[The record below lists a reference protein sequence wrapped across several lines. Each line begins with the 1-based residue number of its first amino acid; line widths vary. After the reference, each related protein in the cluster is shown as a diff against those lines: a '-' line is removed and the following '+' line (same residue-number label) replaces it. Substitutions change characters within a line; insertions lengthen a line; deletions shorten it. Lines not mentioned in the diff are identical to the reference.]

1 MNVGNLNQRNDELF
15 NKLDSTSRKDV
26 NRLIQLQKETSTNS
40 IGKQIRDSLEA
51 IEENLFKLDSFDVDS
66 SKLYET
72 GIKSE
77 EKKQKQEKEIFSSIV
92 DNLSLDNDGF
102 LKKIETLYN
111 ILFKSYKSELII
123 RNDLNYSS
131 VSFNDA
137 DEYVKNRILGRII
150 FNIEYFRN
158 FTKEYEKYD
167 FDDVIKKIK
176 EIPEKSMPQEQ
187 HKIRE
192 KVNALLDKTSDTD
205 YTGAA
210 DELIIL
216 ITGDIKRGGGSKS
229 FYGGNTPKFV
239 FKDFGKKFYHSD
251 NTNTKQYISDLE
263 SKYINPPTNSD
274 KHFIILVGKPGAGKS
289 YFIENNLEKV
299 FGISVDNFI
308 NLNPDDLRY
317 YNKDFIEEISG
328 KLSKEKL
335 NKGKEYNVNG
345 KLLTLYANNS
355 GNIEANE
362 HATLNT
368 LNYIR
373 NSMQNIVLPYFIK
386 INKNIIYDT
395 ACSDASYCIDLVKK
409 FVAKG
414 FKPSIICVDAPNELA
429 RKRAKE
435 REKNDGRFMS
445 NDYLN
450 SIYNNFDIATTK
462 TAIINTIG
470 RDNFHKII
478 DFNNNSQQL
487 KSAEVTAN
495 ITSPPTDSHNLKKS
509 KDICKFVLEIKYKKR
524 FNAITND
531 KNKKL
536 IRKIIIF
543 IIYELLNLRKTVKRG
558 SGGSEPTNSEETTD
572 SNELEY
578 ARRAAENAFLILTK
592 KPDITEVDLI
602 QIIIKLLVAN
612 SYISKNLENKV
623 NFFVLEVFYGIIYGT
638 LLSYDLRLKEENK
651 YIIERIENISEVY
664 RTINDIIYDQTY
676 RTLKQLYIKRN
687 PGHLNIFKVDSLYN
701 DVFTSVGT
709 NIPKLD
715 TFATEKEYNLRD
727 LVILKIINGSVDI
740 KDFKSKLKI
749 MYEKTKYQSM
759 YEYLHNLSDIINSC
773 NELIIVNDIDEDT
786 GDKIKKDLET
796 KINKLIEATEDFYS
810 ELNKEKA
817 TATATAT
824 STATAP
830 ATTPTTATA
839 TEPKNTKET
848 LQTLKTELES
858 LTTEK
863 LKEVEKLKKDLKKKI
878 EENIKSKEEEN
889 IGANNGKPEG
899 SEDSKDKDDLQREI
913 LKILSLDK
921 SSEENKTYSALFE
934 KYLNANKKIGGFS
947 EIHIQPINIE
957 TPVSKDTD
965 DTAVCHNS
973 IENMAKIIPVM
984 IGGDDDYKK
993 IERKREELKAKLEN
1007 PAIDDDITESVS
1019 DNAKRRLNKVKNNIK
1034 QFFNTKENVETDI
1047 PKVLDE
1053 EYLENLKEYNINDI
1067 KKHSYTELRKKL
1079 YRIKSSEY
1087 FEDIKITNEDIYT
1100 FIATTYV
1107 LRVISLYIS
1116 MWFIQIEIVKDVESV
1131 IVAYILTYIL
1141 LFVLIYTFV
1150 NLSDNQLD
1158 TSKSFLYYFYSRV
1171 NFSYTRF
1178 IVHLGLLLLLIII
1191 PFVIRTIDKES
1202 GSYKY
1207 ISETE
1212 KRYLYT
1218 FITNMSTIVWVIL
1231 SIIAFFFK

>member
-123 RNDLNYSS
+123 RKKLGHHE
-131 VSFNDA
+131 SFNNA
-137 DEYVKNRILGRII
+137 DEYVQNRILGRII
-150 FNIEYFRN
+150 FNIEYFRD
-158 FTKEYEKYD
+158 FTKEYERYD
-167 FDDVIKKIK
+167 FGDVIDKIK
-176 EIPEKSMPQEQ
+176 EIPELSIPSEES
-187 HKIRE
+187 KISE
-192 KVNALLDKTSDTD
+192 TIIELKNVSDD
-205 YTGAA
+205 AKLI
-210 DELIIL
+210 ELFNDLIKQIESSKKL
-216 ITGDIKRGGGSKS
+216 GGKNNKISGGKGSLNVSGPIASITGPPETDEGSLNVSGPIASITGPPETDK
-229 FYGGNTPKFV
+229 
-239 FKDFGKKFYHSD
+239 
-251 NTNTKQYISDLE
+251 E
-263 SKYINPPTNSD
+263 KY
-274 KHFIILVGKPGAGKS
+274 
-289 YFIENNLEKV
+289 
-299 FGISVDNFI
+299 
-308 NLNPDDLRY
+308 LR
-317 YNKDFIEEISG
+317 I
-328 KLSKEKL
+328 SKEKYQEFRS
-335 NKGKEYNVNG
+335 NYNFR
-345 KLLTLYANNS
+345 L
-355 GNIEANE
+355 
-362 HATLNT
+362 
-368 LNYIR
+368 
-373 NSMQNIVLPYFIK
+373 
-386 INKNIIYDT
+386 KNISET
-395 ACSDASYCIDLVKK
+395 
-409 FVAKG
+409 
-414 FKPSIICVDAPNELA
+414 
-429 RKRAKE
+429 
-435 REKNDGRFMS
+435 
-445 NDYLN
+445 
-450 SIYNNFDIATTK
+450 
-462 TAIINTIG
+462 
-470 RDNFHKII
+470 
-478 DFNNNSQQL
+478 
-487 KSAEVTAN
+487 
-495 ITSPPTDSHNLKKS
+495 
-509 KDICKFVLEIKYKKR
+509 
-524 FNAITND
+524 
-531 KNKKL
+531 NKKL
-536 IRKIIIF
+536 IEKIIQF
-543 IIYELLNLRKTVKRG
+543 IIYKSLSSKKKVK
-558 SGGSEPTNSEETTD
+558 GGGGNSETINSEETTD

-796 KINKLIEATEDFYS
+796 KIDKLCEATEDFYS

-839 TEPKNTKET
+839 TEPKNTKKT
-848 LQTLKTELES
+848 LQTLKTALES

>member
-1 MNVGNLNQRNDELF
+1 MNVGDLNQRNDELF

-123 RNDLNYSS
+123 RKKLGHHE
-131 VSFNDA
+131 SFNNA
-137 DEYVKNRILGRII
+137 DEYVQNRILGRII
-150 FNIEYFRN
+150 FNIEYFRD
-158 FTKEYEKYD
+158 FTKEYERYD
-167 FDDVIKKIK
+167 FGDVIKKIK
-176 EIPEKSMPQEQ
+176 KIPEKSIPGEESDISETIRQLKDDSDDAKLIELFDKLIEQ
-187 HKIRE
+187 IESSKKSGGKNNKISGGKSSLE
-192 KVNALLDKTSDTD
+192 VSGPIAS
-205 YTGAA
+205 
-210 DELIIL
+210 
-216 ITGDIKRGGGSKS
+216 ITGPPKTDEGS
-229 FYGGNTPKFV
+229 
-239 FKDFGKKFYHSD
+239 
-251 NTNTKQYISDLE
+251 LE
-263 SKYINPPTNSD
+263 VSGPIASITGPTETDKEKY
-274 KHFIILVGKPGAGKS
+274 
-289 YFIENNLEKV
+289 
-299 FGISVDNFI
+299 
-308 NLNPDDLRY
+308 LR
-317 YNKDFIEEISG
+317 I
-328 KLSKEKL
+328 SKEKYQEFRS
-335 NKGKEYNVNG
+335 NYNFR
-345 KLLTLYANNS
+345 L
-355 GNIEANE
+355 
-362 HATLNT
+362 
-368 LNYIR
+368 
-373 NSMQNIVLPYFIK
+373 
-386 INKNIIYDT
+386 KNISET
-395 ACSDASYCIDLVKK
+395 
-409 FVAKG
+409 
-414 FKPSIICVDAPNELA
+414 
-429 RKRAKE
+429 
-435 REKNDGRFMS
+435 
-445 NDYLN
+445 
-450 SIYNNFDIATTK
+450 
-462 TAIINTIG
+462 
-470 RDNFHKII
+470 
-478 DFNNNSQQL
+478 
-487 KSAEVTAN
+487 
-495 ITSPPTDSHNLKKS
+495 
-509 KDICKFVLEIKYKKR
+509 
-524 FNAITND
+524 
-531 KNKKL
+531 NKKL
-536 IRKIIIF
+536 IEKIIQF
-543 IIYELLNLRKTVKRG
+543 IIYKSLSSKKKVK
-558 SGGSEPTNSEETTD
+558 GGGGNSETINSEETTD

-638 LLSYDLRLKEENK
+638 LLSYDLRLQEENK

-759 YEYLHNLSDIINSC
+759 YEYLHNLSDIINTC

-810 ELNKEKA
+810 ELEEKA
-817 TATATAT
+817 ETEATGATAKKAE
-824 STATAP
+824 AEAE
-830 ATTPTTATA
+830 AEAKTTGAGAEAKTTGA
-839 TEPKNTKET
+839 T
-848 LQTLKTELES
+848 LQTLKTALES

-863 LKEVEKLKKDLKKKI
+863 LKELKELKEDLKKKI
-878 EENIKSKEEEN
+878 EKTIEPKEKENNSN
-889 IGANNGKPEG
+889 SNSNRKPEG

>member
-1 MNVGNLNQRNDELF
+1 MNVGDLNQRNDELF

-123 RNDLNYSS
+123 RKKLGHHE
-131 VSFNDA
+131 SFNNA
-137 DEYVKNRILGRII
+137 DEYVQNRILGRII
-150 FNIEYFRN
+150 FNIEYFRD
-158 FTKEYEKYD
+158 FTKEYERYD
-167 FDDVIKKIK
+167 FGDVIDKIK
-176 EIPEKSMPQEQ
+176 EIPELSIPSEES
-187 HKIRE
+187 KISE
-192 KVNALLDKTSDTD
+192 TIIELKNVSDD
-205 YTGAA
+205 AKLI
-210 DELIIL
+210 ELFNDLIKQIESSKKL
-216 ITGDIKRGGGSKS
+216 GGKNNKISGGKGSLNVSGPIASITGPPETDEGSLNVSGPIASITGPPETDK
-229 FYGGNTPKFV
+229 
-239 FKDFGKKFYHSD
+239 
-251 NTNTKQYISDLE
+251 E
-263 SKYINPPTNSD
+263 KY
-274 KHFIILVGKPGAGKS
+274 
-289 YFIENNLEKV
+289 
-299 FGISVDNFI
+299 
-308 NLNPDDLRY
+308 LR
-317 YNKDFIEEISG
+317 I
-328 KLSKEKL
+328 SKEKYQEFRS
-335 NKGKEYNVNG
+335 NYNFR
-345 KLLTLYANNS
+345 L
-355 GNIEANE
+355 
-362 HATLNT
+362 
-368 LNYIR
+368 
-373 NSMQNIVLPYFIK
+373 
-386 INKNIIYDT
+386 KNISET
-395 ACSDASYCIDLVKK
+395 
-409 FVAKG
+409 
-414 FKPSIICVDAPNELA
+414 
-429 RKRAKE
+429 
-435 REKNDGRFMS
+435 
-445 NDYLN
+445 
-450 SIYNNFDIATTK
+450 
-462 TAIINTIG
+462 
-470 RDNFHKII
+470 
-478 DFNNNSQQL
+478 
-487 KSAEVTAN
+487 
-495 ITSPPTDSHNLKKS
+495 
-509 KDICKFVLEIKYKKR
+509 
-524 FNAITND
+524 
-531 KNKKL
+531 NKKL
-536 IRKIIIF
+536 IEKIIQF
-543 IIYELLNLRKTVKRG
+543 IIYKSLSSKKKVK
-558 SGGSEPTNSEETTD
+558 GGGGNSETINSEETTD

-749 MYEKTKYQSM
+749 MYEKTNYQSI

-773 NELIIVNDIDEDT
+773 NELIIVKDIDT
-786 GDKIKKDLET
+786 ATYDKIKKDLET

>member
-123 RNDLNYSS
+123 RKKLGHHE
-131 VSFNDA
+131 SFNNA
-137 DEYVKNRILGRII
+137 DEYVQNRILGRII
-150 FNIEYFRN
+150 FNIEYFRD
-158 FTKEYEKYD
+158 FTKEYERYD
-167 FDDVIKKIK
+167 FGDVIDKIK
-176 EIPEKSMPQEQ
+176 EIPELSIPSEES
-187 HKIRE
+187 KISE
-192 KVNALLDKTSDTD
+192 TIIELKNVSDD
-205 YTGAA
+205 AKLI
-210 DELIIL
+210 ELFNDLIKQIESSKKL
-216 ITGDIKRGGGSKS
+216 GGKNNKISGGKGSLNVSGPIASITGPPETDEGSLNVSGPIASITGPPETDEEKYLRIS
-229 FYGGNTPKFV
+229 
-239 FKDFGKKFYHSD
+239 KK
-251 NTNTKQYISDLE
+251 
-263 SKYINPPTNSD
+263 KYQEFRSN
-274 KHFIILVGKPGAGKS
+274 
-289 YFIENNLEKV
+289 Y
-299 FGISVDNFI
+299 NFR
-308 NLNPDDLRY
+308 L
-317 YNKDFIEEISG
+317 
-328 KLSKEKL
+328 
-335 NKGKEYNVNG
+335 
-345 KLLTLYANNS
+345 
-355 GNIEANE
+355 
-362 HATLNT
+362 
-368 LNYIR
+368 
-373 NSMQNIVLPYFIK
+373 
-386 INKNIIYDT
+386 KNISET
-395 ACSDASYCIDLVKK
+395 
-409 FVAKG
+409 
-414 FKPSIICVDAPNELA
+414 
-429 RKRAKE
+429 
-435 REKNDGRFMS
+435 
-445 NDYLN
+445 
-450 SIYNNFDIATTK
+450 
-462 TAIINTIG
+462 
-470 RDNFHKII
+470 
-478 DFNNNSQQL
+478 
-487 KSAEVTAN
+487 
-495 ITSPPTDSHNLKKS
+495 
-509 KDICKFVLEIKYKKR
+509 
-524 FNAITND
+524 
-531 KNKKL
+531 NKKL
-536 IRKIIIF
+536 IEKIIQF
-543 IIYELLNLRKTVKRG
+543 IIYKSLSSKKKVK
-558 SGGSEPTNSEETTD
+558 GGGGNSETINSEETTD

-848 LQTLKTELES
+848 LQTLKTALES

>member
-123 RNDLNYSS
+123 RKKLGHHE
-131 VSFNDA
+131 SFNNA
-137 DEYVKNRILGRII
+137 DEYVQNRILGRII
-150 FNIEYFRN
+150 FNIEYFRD
-158 FTKEYEKYD
+158 FTKEYERYD
-167 FDDVIKKIK
+167 FGDVIDKIK
-176 EIPEKSMPQEQ
+176 EIPELSIPSEES
-187 HKIRE
+187 KISE
-192 KVNALLDKTSDTD
+192 TIIELKNVSDD
-205 YTGAA
+205 AKLI
-210 DELIIL
+210 ELFNDLIKQIESSKKL
-216 ITGDIKRGGGSKS
+216 GGKNNKISGGKGSLNVSGPIASITGPPETDEGSLNVS
-229 FYGGNTPKFV
+229 GPIASITGPPET
-239 FKDFGKKFYHSD
+239 D
-251 NTNTKQYISDLE
+251 E
-263 SKYINPPTNSD
+263 EKY
-274 KHFIILVGKPGAGKS
+274 
-289 YFIENNLEKV
+289 
-299 FGISVDNFI
+299 
-308 NLNPDDLRY
+308 LR
-317 YNKDFIEEISG
+317 I
-328 KLSKEKL
+328 SKEKYQEFRS
-335 NKGKEYNVNG
+335 NYNFR
-345 KLLTLYANNS
+345 L
-355 GNIEANE
+355 
-362 HATLNT
+362 
-368 LNYIR
+368 
-373 NSMQNIVLPYFIK
+373 
-386 INKNIIYDT
+386 KNISET
-395 ACSDASYCIDLVKK
+395 
-409 FVAKG
+409 
-414 FKPSIICVDAPNELA
+414 
-429 RKRAKE
+429 
-435 REKNDGRFMS
+435 
-445 NDYLN
+445 
-450 SIYNNFDIATTK
+450 
-462 TAIINTIG
+462 
-470 RDNFHKII
+470 
-478 DFNNNSQQL
+478 
-487 KSAEVTAN
+487 
-495 ITSPPTDSHNLKKS
+495 
-509 KDICKFVLEIKYKKR
+509 
-524 FNAITND
+524 
-531 KNKKL
+531 NKKL
-536 IRKIIIF
+536 IEKIIQF
-543 IIYELLNLRKTVKRG
+543 IIYKSLSSKKKVK
-558 SGGSEPTNSEETTD
+558 GGGGNSETINSEETTD

-839 TEPKNTKET
+839 TEPKNTKKT
-848 LQTLKTELES
+848 LQTLKTALES

>member
-1 MNVGNLNQRNDELF
+1 MNVGDLNQRNDELF

-123 RNDLNYSS
+123 RKKLGHHE
-131 VSFNDA
+131 SFNNA
-137 DEYVKNRILGRII
+137 DEYVQNRILGRII
-150 FNIEYFRN
+150 FNIEYFRD
-158 FTKEYEKYD
+158 FTKEYERYD
-167 FDDVIKKIK
+167 FGDVIDKIK
-176 EIPEKSMPQEQ
+176 EIPELSIPSEES
-187 HKIRE
+187 KISE
-192 KVNALLDKTSDTD
+192 TIIELKNVSDD
-205 YTGAA
+205 AKLI
-210 DELIIL
+210 ELFNDLIKQIESSKKL
-216 ITGDIKRGGGSKS
+216 GGKNNKISGGKGSLNVSGPIASITGPPETDEGSLNVSGPIASITGPPETDK
-229 FYGGNTPKFV
+229 
-239 FKDFGKKFYHSD
+239 
-251 NTNTKQYISDLE
+251 E
-263 SKYINPPTNSD
+263 KY
-274 KHFIILVGKPGAGKS
+274 
-289 YFIENNLEKV
+289 
-299 FGISVDNFI
+299 
-308 NLNPDDLRY
+308 LR
-317 YNKDFIEEISG
+317 I
-328 KLSKEKL
+328 SKEKYQEFRS
-335 NKGKEYNVNG
+335 NYNFR
-345 KLLTLYANNS
+345 L
-355 GNIEANE
+355 
-362 HATLNT
+362 
-368 LNYIR
+368 
-373 NSMQNIVLPYFIK
+373 
-386 INKNIIYDT
+386 KNISET
-395 ACSDASYCIDLVKK
+395 
-409 FVAKG
+409 
-414 FKPSIICVDAPNELA
+414 
-429 RKRAKE
+429 
-435 REKNDGRFMS
+435 
-445 NDYLN
+445 
-450 SIYNNFDIATTK
+450 
-462 TAIINTIG
+462 
-470 RDNFHKII
+470 
-478 DFNNNSQQL
+478 
-487 KSAEVTAN
+487 
-495 ITSPPTDSHNLKKS
+495 
-509 KDICKFVLEIKYKKR
+509 
-524 FNAITND
+524 
-531 KNKKL
+531 NKKL
-536 IRKIIIF
+536 IEKIIQF
-543 IIYELLNLRKTVKRG
+543 IIYKSLSSKKKVK
-558 SGGSEPTNSEETTD
+558 GGGGNSETINSEETTD

-749 MYEKTKYQSM
+749 MYEKTEYQSI

-773 NELIIVNDIDEDT
+773 NELIIVKDIDEDT
-786 GDKIKKDLET
+786 GDKIKKDLEI
-796 KINKLIEATEDFYS
+796 KIDKLREATEEFY
-810 ELNKEKA
+810 NKLEKNPETGA
-817 TATATAT
+817 TGATPTT
-824 STATAP
+824 
-830 ATTPTTATA
+830 TTPTTTIEAKA
-839 TEPKNTKET
+839 TEPKNTKETLQT

>member
-123 RNDLNYSS
+123 RKKLGHHE
-131 VSFNDA
+131 SFNNA
-137 DEYVKNRILGRII
+137 DEYVQNRILGRII
-150 FNIEYFRN
+150 FNIEYFRD
-158 FTKEYEKYD
+158 FTKEYERYD
-167 FDDVIKKIK
+167 FGDVIDKIK
-176 EIPEKSMPQEQ
+176 EIPELSIPSEES
-187 HKIRE
+187 KISE
-192 KVNALLDKTSDTD
+192 TIIELKNVSDD
-205 YTGAA
+205 AKLI
-210 DELIIL
+210 ELFNDLIKQIESSKKL
-216 ITGDIKRGGGSKS
+216 GGKNNKISGGKGSLNVSGPIASITGPPETDEGSLNVSGPIASITGPPETDK
-229 FYGGNTPKFV
+229 
-239 FKDFGKKFYHSD
+239 
-251 NTNTKQYISDLE
+251 E
-263 SKYINPPTNSD
+263 KY
-274 KHFIILVGKPGAGKS
+274 
-289 YFIENNLEKV
+289 
-299 FGISVDNFI
+299 
-308 NLNPDDLRY
+308 LR
-317 YNKDFIEEISG
+317 I
-328 KLSKEKL
+328 SKEKYQEFRS
-335 NKGKEYNVNG
+335 NYNFR
-345 KLLTLYANNS
+345 L
-355 GNIEANE
+355 
-362 HATLNT
+362 
-368 LNYIR
+368 
-373 NSMQNIVLPYFIK
+373 
-386 INKNIIYDT
+386 KNISET
-395 ACSDASYCIDLVKK
+395 
-409 FVAKG
+409 
-414 FKPSIICVDAPNELA
+414 
-429 RKRAKE
+429 
-435 REKNDGRFMS
+435 
-445 NDYLN
+445 
-450 SIYNNFDIATTK
+450 
-462 TAIINTIG
+462 
-470 RDNFHKII
+470 
-478 DFNNNSQQL
+478 
-487 KSAEVTAN
+487 
-495 ITSPPTDSHNLKKS
+495 
-509 KDICKFVLEIKYKKR
+509 
-524 FNAITND
+524 
-531 KNKKL
+531 NKKL
-536 IRKIIIF
+536 IEKIIQF
-543 IIYELLNLRKTVKRG
+543 IIYKSLSSKKKVK
-558 SGGSEPTNSEETTD
+558 GGGGNSETINSEETTD

-592 KPDITEVDLI
+592 KADIQIPDLK

-848 LQTLKTELES
+848 LQTLKTALES

>member
-1 MNVGNLNQRNDELF
+1 M
-15 NKLDSTSRKDV
+15 
-26 NRLIQLQKETSTNS
+26 
-40 IGKQIRDSLEA
+40 
-51 IEENLFKLDSFDVDS
+51 
-66 SKLYET
+66 
-72 GIKSE
+72 
-77 EKKQKQEKEIFSSIV
+77 
-92 DNLSLDNDGF
+92 
-102 LKKIETLYN
+102 
-111 ILFKSYKSELII
+111 
-123 RNDLNYSS
+123 
-131 VSFNDA
+131 
-137 DEYVKNRILGRII
+137 
-150 FNIEYFRN
+150 
-158 FTKEYEKYD
+158 
-167 FDDVIKKIK
+167 
-176 EIPEKSMPQEQ
+176 
-187 HKIRE
+187 
-192 KVNALLDKTSDTD
+192 
-205 YTGAA
+205 
-210 DELIIL
+210 
-216 ITGDIKRGGGSKS
+216 
-229 FYGGNTPKFV
+229 
-239 FKDFGKKFYHSD
+239 
-251 NTNTKQYISDLE
+251 
-263 SKYINPPTNSD
+263 
-274 KHFIILVGKPGAGKS
+274 
-289 YFIENNLEKV
+289 
-299 FGISVDNFI
+299 
-308 NLNPDDLRY
+308 
-317 YNKDFIEEISG
+317 
-328 KLSKEKL
+328 
-335 NKGKEYNVNG
+335 
-345 KLLTLYANNS
+345 
-355 GNIEANE
+355 
-362 HATLNT
+362 
-368 LNYIR
+368 
-373 NSMQNIVLPYFIK
+373 
-386 INKNIIYDT
+386 
-395 ACSDASYCIDLVKK
+395 
-409 FVAKG
+409 
-414 FKPSIICVDAPNELA
+414 
-429 RKRAKE
+429 
-435 REKNDGRFMS
+435 
-445 NDYLN
+445 
-450 SIYNNFDIATTK
+450 
-462 TAIINTIG
+462 
-470 RDNFHKII
+470 
-478 DFNNNSQQL
+478 
-487 KSAEVTAN
+487 
-495 ITSPPTDSHNLKKS
+495 
-509 KDICKFVLEIKYKKR
+509 
-524 FNAITND
+524 
-531 KNKKL
+531 
-536 IRKIIIF
+536 
-543 IIYELLNLRKTVKRG
+543 
-558 SGGSEPTNSEETTD
+558 
-572 SNELEY
+572 
-578 ARRAAENAFLILTK
+578 
-592 KPDITEVDLI
+592 
-602 QIIIKLLVAN
+602 
-612 SYISKNLENKV
+612 
-623 NFFVLEVFYGIIYGT
+623 
-638 LLSYDLRLKEENK
+638 
-651 YIIERIENISEVY
+651 Y

-749 MYEKTKYQSM
+749 MYEKTEYQSI

-773 NELIIVNDIDEDT
+773 NELIIVKDIDT
-786 GDKIKKDLET
+786 ATYDKIKKDLET

>member
-1 MNVGNLNQRNDELF
+1 MNVGDLNQRNDELF

-123 RNDLNYSS
+123 RKKLGHHE
-131 VSFNDA
+131 SFNNA
-137 DEYVKNRILGRII
+137 DEYVQNRILGRII
-150 FNIEYFRN
+150 FNIEYFRD
-158 FTKEYEKYD
+158 FTKEYERYD
-167 FDDVIKKIK
+167 FGDVIDKIK
-176 EIPEKSMPQEQ
+176 EIPELSIPSEES
-187 HKIRE
+187 KISE
-192 KVNALLDKTSDTD
+192 TIIELKNVSDD
-205 YTGAA
+205 AKLI
-210 DELIIL
+210 ELFNDLIKQIESSKKL
-216 ITGDIKRGGGSKS
+216 GGKNNKISGGKGSLNVSGPIASITGPPETDK
-229 FYGGNTPKFV
+229 
-239 FKDFGKKFYHSD
+239 
-251 NTNTKQYISDLE
+251 E
-263 SKYINPPTNSD
+263 KY
-274 KHFIILVGKPGAGKS
+274 
-289 YFIENNLEKV
+289 
-299 FGISVDNFI
+299 
-308 NLNPDDLRY
+308 LR
-317 YNKDFIEEISG
+317 I
-328 KLSKEKL
+328 SKEKYQEFRS
-335 NKGKEYNVNG
+335 NYNFR
-345 KLLTLYANNS
+345 L
-355 GNIEANE
+355 
-362 HATLNT
+362 
-368 LNYIR
+368 
-373 NSMQNIVLPYFIK
+373 
-386 INKNIIYDT
+386 KNISET
-395 ACSDASYCIDLVKK
+395 
-409 FVAKG
+409 
-414 FKPSIICVDAPNELA
+414 
-429 RKRAKE
+429 
-435 REKNDGRFMS
+435 
-445 NDYLN
+445 
-450 SIYNNFDIATTK
+450 
-462 TAIINTIG
+462 
-470 RDNFHKII
+470 
-478 DFNNNSQQL
+478 
-487 KSAEVTAN
+487 
-495 ITSPPTDSHNLKKS
+495 
-509 KDICKFVLEIKYKKR
+509 
-524 FNAITND
+524 
-531 KNKKL
+531 NKKL
-536 IRKIIIF
+536 IEKIIQF
-543 IIYELLNLRKTVKRG
+543 IIYKSLSSKKKVK
-558 SGGSEPTNSEETTD
+558 GGGGNSETINSEETTD

-839 TEPKNTKET
+839 TEPKNTKKT
-848 LQTLKTELES
+848 LQTLKTALES